1 MASVDSLESV
11 TAFAEKN
18 AANFPILSD
27 ASKDAA
33 RAFGV
38 LSAMGFA
45 KRWTFYID
53 TGGKIAYI
61 DKRVSPSTAG
71 ADLAANL
78 GRLKL

>member
-18 AANFPILSD
+18 AADFPILSD
-27 ASKDAA
+27 TSKEAA
-33 RAFGV
+33 RALGV

-53 TGGKIAYI
+53 TEGNIAYI

-78 GRLKL
+78 DRLKL

>member
-1 MASVDSLESV
+1 MASVDDLDAV

-18 AANFPILSD
+18 AADFPILSD
-27 ASKDAA
+27 ATKETA

-53 TGGKIAYI
+53 TEGRIAYI
-61 DKRVSPSTAG
+61 DKSVSPSTAG

-78 GRLKL
+78 DRLKL